1 MLDLHIDDA
10 ILEGIEET
18 SSTDIAIIGMD
29 IKLPKADSLNEFWTN
44 LKFGRDCV
52 TDLSK
57 KRKEDI
63 VKYLCFTGEKEENI
77 RFAKGGYLGEIDK
90 FDYEFFKISYNEA
103 KLMDPNQRIFLENA
117 WKAIEDSGYGGKKLS
132 GTNTGVYVGFTPGGE
147 YRQYVKEIDHTLLP
161 FSETGNLSSIVA
173 ARLSYLLDLKG
184 PSMIVNTEC
193 SSSLVALHLACRSLR
208 NKEIDT
214 AIVGGVKIAFCPVY
228 TEDKLGVESEKEMIR
243 TFDDNSDGAVFGEGS
258 VALVLKRYA
267 DAVQDRD
274 SIYAVI
280 KGSKVNQ
287 DGTSI
292 GITAPN
298 VAAQEA
304 VIRGAWQDAGV
315 DPESISYIEAHG
327 TGTSLG
333 DPIEIQGIT
342 RAFQKYTRKK
352 QFCGVG
358 SVKTNISH
366 LDNVSGL
373 VSLVKMILAMRKKQ
387 LPPSIHFQCPNRNIE
402 FENSAVYVNNRL
414 HDWKTNGEKRRCG
427 VSSFGL
433 SGTNAHVVLE
443 EVDTRENVFTEEQFP
458 HLFVLSSKK
467 KKGLLSL
474 VNSMV
479 DYLGENQ
486 DVALGDICYTVAT
499 GRGQYNYRLAI
510 VAKTCKELQQKLL
523 RFAEGGMEK
532 ATKDHVFYG
541 EHHVISDKNDLK
553 NPFEIHVSK
562 LKSISND
569 AELIVK
575 EEKEK
580 FHTLEHLVCL
590 AEYFVRGAAIDW
602 EEVYQGGVYWK
613 INLPSYCF
621 ESKRCWIEPINRKQE
636 EKVVEIRHPLL
647 DYLVEKKKGSVYCF
661 TTEFSVSK
669 HWVLNEHRIFDKYI
683 LPGTSYLEMVRE
695 GVRQLG
701 DCEVVKFEN
710 IVFVSSLVIEDKETM
725 LINMEMIRQ
734 GSSYEF
740 RIGCQDE
747 SENWKQ
753 VFCEGKVSVSSGIT
767 KETSTFTRI
776 KSQFSKE
783 IALRTTQS
791 KKNNL
796 CLGKR
801 WTRLIQKI
809 CQNKEEILVTIM
821 LPKEYQNDLNEYY
834 IHPAIY
840 DMAINA
846 ISQNI
851 GDDVYLPFSYESL
864 TVYQKTG
871 EKLYSYIR
879 KKEDGSNGEIIKCD
893 SILFHENGTKIAEV
907 TDFIAKRVHHV
918 ETNSAEKCISYQFQ
932 YVKNQEKQK
941 EDDCKEELILAFS
954 TAGRKS
960 TGIIETLRRDGR
972 EVIEINFG
980 EKYRKLSAN
989 HYCID
994 NDQSSYVK
1002 LFSDCKKR
1010 PLTKILHLCSLE
1022 ENSESTDEIEKQLE
1036 LGVYSLFKITKAIV
1050 NLEISQKIQIYLIS
1064 DFVKKINK
1072 EQNIIHPVNA
1082 CLFGFGKVI
1091 SNEVENI
1098 TCRLLD
1104 VDELESQEDWK
1115 RIVMEIESEYRH
1127 QYLAYRNGSFYSEII
1142 SSAELESKKNI
1153 ADVVKAQGV
1162 YLIVGGMGSLGIRLA
1177 REFSRL
1183 NKVNLIVSGRKSF
1196 EDLENEALQNKNGS
1210 LYENLRI
1217 YREIQNSESE
1227 IHYFSADVADAKSM
1241 EGLCEKV
1248 KEQYGRIDGVI
1259 HAAGLVNDQLIKN
1272 KTIEDFKEVLR
1283 PKVYGGKV
1291 LMKLMQEEKFDFLVH
1306 FSSVSAVYG
1315 YRGQGD
1321 YAAAN
1326 AYLDSSTMTDGKG
1339 KIISINWAP
1348 WKDTGMAFERNLED
1362 NGVFKMISSKNAF
1375 EALERALCSNY
1386 SNILIGEIDFNLLAK
1401 YYRPEEFQLDDQ
1413 LIKRIQDKQ
1422 DRRKKAQKKKTTNT
1436 GSEKIL
1442 NKVETT
1448 LIVVWK
1454 DILGI
1459 EAVDIYESFL
1469 NMGGDSIQA
1478 VALMKEVDKKY
1489 PGITRVSDVFTYQS
1503 IHDMAEYISNQL
1515 DYEVEDIRGNKD
1527 SEIEQQKQYFIEV
1540 LSELENGKITIEEA
1554 DKLIN
1559 SRSK

>member
-1 MLDLHIDDA
+1 MLDLHIDNA

-18 SSTDIAIIGMD
+18 SSKDIAIIGLD
-29 IKLPKADSLNEFWTN
+29 IKLPKADNLNEFWTN
-44 LKFGRDCV
+44 LKYGRDCV

-57 KRKEDI
+57 RRKEDI
-63 VKYLCFTGEKEENI
+63 AKYLCFTGEKEDNI
-77 RFAKGGYLGEIDK
+77 RFAKGGYLEEIDE

-117 WKAIEDSGYGGKKLS
+117 WKAIEDAGYGGRKLS

-147 YRQYVKEIDHTLLP
+147 YRQYIKEIDHTLLP

-193 SSSLVALHLACRSLR
+193 SSSLVALHLACQSLR

-214 AIVGGVKIAFCPVY
+214 AIVGGVKVAFCPVY

-258 VALVLKRYA
+258 VALVVKRYD

-280 KGSKVNQ
+280 KGSKINQ
-287 DGTSI
+287 DGTSV

-304 VIRGAWQDAGV
+304 VITGAWQDAGV

-342 RAFQKYTRKK
+342 RAFKKYTEKK

-358 SVKTNISH
+358 SVKTNVSH

-373 VSLVKMILAMRKKQ
+373 VSLVKVILSLQNKQ
-387 LPPSIHFQCPNRNIE
+387 LPPSIHFQCPNRKIE

-414 HDWKTNGEKRRCG
+414 QEWKTNGEKRRCG

-433 SGTNAHVVLE
+433 SGTNAHVVVE
-443 EVDTRENVFTEEQFP
+443 EAGTRENVLTDEQHP
-458 HLFVLSSKK
+458 HLFVLSSRKK
-467 KKGLLSL
+467 EGLLSL
-474 VNSMV
+474 VNSMA
-479 DYLGENQ
+479 DYLDENQ
-486 DVALGDICYTVAT
+486 EIALEDICYTAAT

-523 RFAEGGMEK
+523 RFAEGGMEN
-532 ATKDHVFYG
+532 ATMDYVFYG
-541 EHHVISDKNDLK
+541 EYHVVSDKNELK
-553 NPFEIHVSK
+553 NPFEIHAST
-562 LKSISND
+562 LKSICNE
-569 AELIVK
+569 AESILK
-575 EEKEK
+575 EGRE
-580 FHTLEHLVCL
+580 TLDPLEHLVNL
-590 AEYFVRGAAIDW
+590 AEYYTRGATIDW
-602 EEVYQGGVYWK
+602 EEFYQNAVYWK
-613 INLPSYCF
+613 VNLPSYCF
-621 ESKRCWIEPINRKQE
+621 ESKRCWLEPVNRKQE

-647 DYLVEKKKGSVYCF
+647 DHLVEKKKDSVYCF
-661 TTEFSVSK
+661 TTEFSISR
-669 HWVLNEHRIFDKYI
+669 HWELSEHRIFDRYI

-695 GVRQLG
+695 GVHQLG
-701 DCEVVKFEN
+701 DCEVIKFEN
-710 IVFVSSLVIEDKETM
+710 VVFVSSLVIEDDKSM
-725 LINMEMIRQ
+725 LVNMEMIRQ
-734 GSSYEF
+734 GSSYQF

-747 SENWKQ
+747 AENWKQ
-753 VFCEGKVSVSSGIT
+753 VFCEGKVSVSSGGNNETSDFAQITSQFT
-767 KETSTFTRI
+767 KEIPLKTA
-776 KSQFSKE
+776 E
-783 IALRTTQS
+783 S
-791 KKNNL
+791 KKNDIY
-796 CLGKR
+796 LGKR

-809 CQNKEEILVTIM
+809 YQNQEEILVTIV
-821 LPKEYQNDLNEYY
+821 LPKEYQKDLEEYY
-834 IHPAIY
+834 IHPSIY

-871 EKLYSYIR
+871 EKLHSYIK
-879 KKEDGSNGEIIKCD
+879 KKEDASNGELIKCD
-893 SILFHENGTKIAEV
+893 IILFHEDGTKIAV
-907 TDFIAKRVHHV
+907 VKDFIAKRVHQGG
-918 ETNSAEKCISYQFQ
+918 TQSAQKPISYQFQ
-932 YVKNQEKQK
+932 YVLSQEKPEEDNCK
-941 EDDCKEELILAFS
+941 EDLILAFA
-954 TAGRKS
+954 TEGKKAA
-960 TGIIETLRRDGR
+960 GIIETLRRNGR
-972 EVIEINFG
+972 EVIEVDFG
-980 EKYRKLSAN
+980 ENYKKVSENQY
-989 HYCID
+989 YID
-994 NDQSSYVK
+994 HNQRSYEK
-1002 LFSDCKKR
+1002 LFYDCKNR
-1010 PLTKILHLCSLE
+1010 PITKILHLCSLE
-1022 ENSESTDEIEKQLE
+1022 ETCERTDKMEMQLE
-1036 LGVYSLFKITKAIV
+1036 FGVYSLFRITKAIE
-1050 NLEISQKIQIYLIS
+1050 NLKIKQKMQIFLIS
-1064 DFVKKINK
+1064 DFVKKVNE
-1072 EQNIIHPVNA
+1072 EQDIIHPVNA
-1082 CLFGFGKVI
+1082 CLFGFGKVL
-1091 SNEVENI
+1091 SNEFENI
-1098 TCRLLD
+1098 TCRMLD
-1104 VDELESQEDWK
+1104 VDGLESQGDWK
-1115 RIVMEIESEYRH
+1115 RVVAEIESKYRH
-1127 QYLAYRNGSFYSEII
+1127 QYLAYRNGKFYNEII

-1153 ADVVKAQGV
+1153 ADVIKEQGV

-1177 REFSRL
+1177 REFTRL
-1183 NKVNLIVSGRKSF
+1183 NKVRLIVSGRKSF
-1196 EDLENEALQNKNGS
+1196 EDLEDEALQDKKGFLYKN
-1210 LYENLRI
+1210 LCI
-1217 YREIQNSESE
+1217 YQEIQNSESE

-1241 EGLCEKV
+1241 ENLFEKV
-1248 KEQYGRIDGVI
+1248 KEEYGRIDGVI
-1259 HAAGLVNDQLIKN
+1259 HAAGMVNDQLIKN
-1272 KTIEDFKEVLR
+1272 KTIEDFKKVLR

-1291 LMKLMQEEKFDFLVH
+1291 LMKLMQEDEFDFLVH
-1306 FSSVSAVYG
+1306 FSSVSSVYG

-1348 WKDTGMAFERNLED
+1348 WKDAGMAYERNLED
-1362 NGVFKMISSKNAF
+1362 NGVFRMISSKDAF

-1422 DRRKKAQKKKTTNT
+1422 DKREKIQKKKTTNV

-1448 LIVVWK
+1448 LIAVWK

-1459 EAVDIYESFL
+1459 EAIDVYESFL

-1489 PGITRVSDVFTYQS
+1489 PGVTRVSDIFTYQS
-1503 IHDMAEYISNQL
+1503 IHDIADYISNKI
-1515 DYEVEDIRGNKD
+1515 DYEEEDAREDKD

-1540 LSELENGKITIEEA
+1540 LSELESGKITIEEA
-1554 DKLIN
+1554 DKLITSN
-1559 SRSK
+1559 SK